1 MAKQGARTLSI
12 RSACDHKKTE
22 RGPHSSKLDDAILQ
36 ETKSPSYYQEMFCG
50 VRGKITLLYHLRDGE
65 QEQQQTHGINRCFH
79 QIYHHLCTA
88 AARQLGSGFTGIQRQ
103 NRRFQAFV
111 GIINLFLR
119 ILFSNFTTILGCF
132 LVQITNLSGK
142 IEGNTTICQKKG

>member
-1 MAKQGARTLSI
+1 MQSSCGHCYTEQGTKTLSI
-12 RSACDHKKTE
+12 RSAGEHKKTE

-88 AARQLGSGFTGIQRQ
+88 AAARQLGRGFTGIQSQ
-103 NRRFQAFV
+103 NINSRRFQAFV
-111 GIINLFLR
+111 RIIKGQKLFLN
-119 ILFSNFTTILGCF
+119 SF
-132 LVQITNLSGK
+132 LESRYVLC
-142 IEGNTTICQKKG
+142 E